1 MLVVKKN
8 YDCLIFRPG
17 RFLNFCL
24 LLLFKGNV
32 IIVDTPGIGDR
43 SQEVVSNLMMD
54 YLHHALA
61 FIFVVNV
68 VNAGGFQDDR
78 VLSVFIVIESH
89 LLQ

>member
-1 MLVVKKN
+1 M
-8 YDCLIFRPG
+8 IFV
-17 RFLNFCL
+17 FYFY
-24 LLLFKGNV
+24 FKGNV

-78 VLSVFIVIESH
+78 VLSVFIVNNSPLLH
-89 LLQ
+89 LQ